1 MLGLCIRHRGKL
13 STTQQNLVVSPRKRE
28 LIIFSLKPRDHKKW
42 ASVWKAGFRLSSM
55 FKRLPFL
62 FKFFFFLLFH
72 KAPQF
77 PQPTPQP
84 SCKSVIQLHPTSPS
98 FLLLHPSSLALYN
111 PAQWGHAKIS
121 TPSLLLAFQ
130 RVISDHTKLGLC
142 NLYSLRLFLATLPW
156 PLLHGVAHFRLHKLY
171 SPLLEF
177 TCILSICTLPAN
189 AAQTHTSP
197 TDMWSVTHNSSQ
209 HLSCF
214 PKPKSKSSD
223 ETCCRVQ
230 TQSILKIK
238 FCDQALF
245 AEGNFS
251 LATSE
256 HSRISRQSQC
266 YKNAS
271 VVWAHPIVSALLPQ
285 KWFS

>member
-1 MLGLCIRHRGKL
+1 M
-13 STTQQNLVVSPRKRE
+13 
-28 LIIFSLKPRDHKKW
+28 
-42 ASVWKAGFRLSSM
+42 
-55 FKRLPFL
+55 
-62 FKFFFFLLFH
+62 
-72 KAPQF
+72 
-77 PQPTPQP
+77 
-84 SCKSVIQLHPTSPS
+84 
-98 FLLLHPSSLALYN
+98 
-111 PAQWGHAKIS
+111 
-121 TPSLLLAFQ
+121 
-130 RVISDHTKLGLC
+130 
-142 NLYSLRLFLATLPW
+142 LPW
-156 PLLHGVAHFRLHKLY
+156 PLLHWAAHFRLHKLY

-177 TCILSICTLPAN
+177 TCILSIHTLPAN

-245 AEGNFS
+245 AEGNSS

-271 VVWAHPIVSALLPQ
+271 VVWVHPIVSALLPR
-285 KWFS
+285 KWFSWQDLLLLVSHMKVKYSMEQINNNKDIHINLLLTLEPKKDKANCCWQPDLTFKHASCTARVALLIWVQMRNHRHPTDMFSSSWGSCNCEEDFGAVQSHSMATTGNA